1 MVVKLSKNE
10 TENNITIKVS
20 APLIA
25 ELRKL
30 DPKLKEIPATYIVDM
45 LLREKKEQLEK
56 KKGESEAQ

>member
-1 MVVKLSKNE
+1 MKTEKE

-56 KKGESEAQ
+56 KKESEAQ

>member
-1 MVVKLSKNE
+1 MVKLSKNE

-30 DPKLKEIPATYIVDM
+30 DPKLKLIPATYIVDM

-56 KKGESEAQ
+56 KVESQP

>member
-1 MVVKLSKNE
+1 MKTEKE

-56 KKGESEAQ
+56 KKESEA

>member
-10 TENNITIKVS
+10 TENNITITIKVS

-30 DPKLKEIPATYIVDM
+30 DPKLKLIPATYIVDM

-56 KKGESEAQ
+56 KRESEA

>member
-56 KKGESEAQ
+56 KRESEAQ

>member
-1 MVVKLSKNE
+1 VVKLSE
-10 TENNITIKVS
+10 TENITIKVS

-30 DPKLKEIPATYIVDM
+30 DPKLKLVPATYIVDM

-56 KKGESEAQ
+56 RVKKNAEEF

>member
-56 KKGESEAQ
+56 KVESEA

>member
-1 MVVKLSKNE
+1 MVVKLSKKE
-10 TENNITIKVS
+10 AENNITIKVS

-30 DPKLKEIPATYIVDM
+30 DPKLKLIPATYIVDM

-56 KKGESEAQ
+56 KKGE

>member
-1 MVVKLSKNE
+1 VVKLSKNE

-56 KKGESEAQ
+56 KKDSEK

>member
-45 LLREKKEQLEK
+45 LLREKKEQLEMK
-56 KKGESEAQ
+56 KESEAQ

>member
-1 MVVKLSKNE
+1 MVVKLSKSE
-10 TENNITIKVS
+10 NITIKVS

-25 ELRKL
+25 ELRRL

-56 KKGESEAQ
+56 KKEKEAKP

>member
-1 MVVKLSKNE
+1 MSE
-10 TENNITIKVS
+10 TENITIKVS

-30 DPKLKEIPATYIVDM
+30 DPKLKLVPATYIVDM

-56 KKGESEAQ
+56 GKVKKNAEEF

>member
-56 KKGESEAQ
+56 KKESEAQ

>member
-10 TENNITIKVS
+10 TENNISIKVS

-56 KKGESEAQ
+56 KKESEAQ

>member
-1 MVVKLSKNE
+1 MLNPEHE

-56 KKGESEAQ
+56 EKESEKEV

>member
-1 MVVKLSKNE
+1 MVKLSKNE

-30 DPKLKEIPATYIVDM
+30 DSKLKEIPTTYIVDM

-56 KKGESEAQ
+56 KKENEA

>member
-10 TENNITIKVS
+10 AENNITIKVS

-45 LLREKKEQLEK
+45 LLREKKEQLERAS
-56 KKGESEAQ
+56 KKGE

>member
-1 MVVKLSKNE
+1 VDKLSE
-10 TENNITIKVS
+10 TENITIKVS

-30 DPKLKEIPATYIVDM
+30 DPKLKLIPATYIVDI

-56 KKGESEAQ
+56 EVKKNAEEF

>member
-1 MVVKLSKNE
+1 VVKLSKNE

-30 DPKLKEIPATYIVDM
+30 DPKLKLIPATYIVDM

-56 KKGESEAQ
+56 KVESQP

>member
-1 MVVKLSKNE
+1 MKTEKE

-25 ELRKL
+25 ELRNL

-56 KKGESEAQ
+56 RKENEA

>member
-1 MVVKLSKNE
+1 MSKNV

-56 KKGESEAQ
+56 KKEVT